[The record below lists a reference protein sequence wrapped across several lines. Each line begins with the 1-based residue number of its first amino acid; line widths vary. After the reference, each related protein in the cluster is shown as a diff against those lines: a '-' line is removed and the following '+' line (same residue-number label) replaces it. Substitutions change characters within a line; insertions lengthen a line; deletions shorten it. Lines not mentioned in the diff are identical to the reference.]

1 MPGIFGSATI
11 NAVNNKRNN
20 HPYQEPIGETTGDMD
35 NSLINGCIG
44 GGFAAADSIQNFELN
59 TQGVSTFS
67 SSGGVDSLYV
77 LADVDVPAG
86 TADAVVGPNG
96 HITAATGGSYTVPL
110 GVKAGE
116 YCWAYLT

>member
-1 MPGIFGSATI
+1 MPGQLGSATV

-20 HPYQEPIGETTGDMD
+20 HPYQEPIGATTGDMD

-44 GGFAAADSIQNFELN
+44 GGFAAVDSIENFALN

-67 SSGGVDSLYV
+67 PTGGVDSLYV
-77 LADVDVPAG
+77 LAMVDVPAG
-86 TADAVVGPNG
+86 TADAVVGPDG
-96 HITAATGGSYTVPL
+96 KISAATGGSYTVPL
-110 GVKAGE
+110 DVKAGE